1 MKNKL
6 HQLHLKISQLKT
18 KAPFLLI
25 EDKILG
31 QLVKM
36 GALALGFVSL
46 AGSVYSCLTYALI
59 PYYKT
64 QQLSEQQIAF
74 ENELQKLPLN
84 EPEQWQQFQSQH
96 LSFLFTALKIK
107 TVFHSLCEL
116 YNVRMK
122 SGQIQELQTERGL
135 SFKPGDI
142 TITAPTDTQIFTF
155 LQHLAQKLS
164 GVVGLKVIKVHR
176 SRELNQAL
184 LTQIKAGKEGD
195 LVEAKIEF
203 EWLIFKQ

>member
-1 MKNKL
+1 MKDKL
-6 HQLHLKISQLKT
+6 HQLNLKISQLKI

-25 EDKILG
+25 EDKSLV

-36 GALALGFVSL
+36 SALALAFASL
-46 AGSVYSCLTYALI
+46 AGGLYSCLTYALV
-59 PYYKT
+59 PYYQT
-64 QQLSEQQIAF
+64 QQLSEQQVSF

-96 LSFLFTALKIK
+96 LSFLFTAIKIK
-107 TVFHSLCEL
+107 GAFYSLCKL
-116 YNVRMK
+116 YNVHMK
-122 SGQIQELQTERGL
+122 SGQIQEVQTERGL

-142 TITAPTDTQIFTF
+142 TITAPADTQIFAF

-164 GVVGLKVIKVHR
+164 GVVGLKVIKLHR
-176 SRELNQAL
+176 SRDLNQAL

-203 EWLIFKQ
+203 EWLVFKQ